1 MYFCCLIHRI
11 DEEKKKE
18 GNNAVENSKRE
29 KISSEWYSGIRVI
42 VAYSDGKKSIL
53 SINYLTYKSSNPANP

>member
-11 DEEKKKE
+11 NEEKKKE
-18 GNNAVENSKRE
+18 GNNTIENSKWE
-29 KISSEWYSGIRVI
+29 EISSEWYGGIGVI
-42 VAYSDGKKSIL
+42 VAYSDRKKGIL

>member
-1 MYFCCLIHRI
+1 LIHRI

-18 GNNAVENSKRE
+18 GNNAVENSKWE
-29 KISSEWYSGIRVI
+29 EISSEWYSCIRVI
-42 VAYSDGKKSIL
+42 IAYSDGEKSIL